1 MKNNIAIVGA
11 GLFGLTTY
19 LVLRKNGFNCTL
31 FDKNKDIL
39 LGASTN
45 NLNRVHF
52 GYHYPRDYET
62 AAQSLKGYK
71 SFKKFYKKSIIHNFD
86 NYYFIAKSSKVGFK
100 KYLKFCVNNKLKFKN
115 LKFKKFLINTSK
127 IQGSIKVNEP
137 IYDWSEIKKIAKKK
151 LKQIK
156 NNSLKLNEEV
166 IEIQYKKK
174 FLLKTKKNQY
184 IFDQIVDT
192 SYEGSNKIS
201 KKISEPKKFIFQQ
214 VIVHEFT
221 SNNFNKLGLALMDGN
236 FFSFL
241 PKGKTNKHILYHVQH
256 SVLRNRIAKQF
267 PNDWYF
273 AKISKNKVKSS
284 RYKIMKDI
292 RKYLPGLNV
301 KFNNKYYVSPRIF
314 PTNLE
319 KSDKRIS
326 KILKIKKG
334 YFKILSAKVDHS
346 VDIAYELLKFLKS

>member
-174 FLLKTKKNQY
+174 FLLKTPTNQY